1 MKALL
6 GERYKPVPLFDPL
19 AVTVAGY
26 IGYTPPPDAEIIEFV
41 VIKLGQFTDGLVEGF
56 PTAVPGDEFMERHGR

>member
-1 MKALL
+1 
-6 GERYKPVPLFDPL
+6 
-19 AVTVAGY
+19 VAGY